1 MKKEKTGKQVTNGR
15 KKTDTVARILTAA
28 KKVFSEYPYHTAS
41 IRIIGNT
48 AGLNFPLIAY
58 YFPTKAALFEAV
70 LSDLSDEYYEANAKW
85 LNETAGMGST
95 KGLSLY
101 IDRLI
106 NFTQTHP
113 EALRIVLLNLVQTK
127 ETQTIPC
134 YKTLQNFFARM
145 IPIFKKTSSARA
157 ADKDIE
163 IFHHNIN
170 TLAINYLG
178 AGTYYAGIMGFDP
191 DSHEYKQSVKENLMS
206 LFLPIL
212 KQLVRGGN
220 EASREQ

>member
-1 MKKEKTGKQVTNGR
+1 LKKEKTGKQLANGI

-28 KKVFSEYPYHTAS
+28 KKVFSEYPYRTAS
-41 IRIIGNT
+41 IRMIGNS

-58 YFPTKAALFEAV
+58 YFPTKAVLFEKV

-85 LNETAGMGST
+85 LNETACLGST

-101 IDRLI
+101 LDRLI
-106 NFTQTHP
+106 DFTQKRP
-113 EALRIVLLNLVQTK
+113 EALRIVLLNLVQAK
-127 ETQTIPC
+127 ESETIPC
-134 YKTLQNFFARM
+134 YQTLQIFFARM
-145 IPIFKKTSSARA
+145 IPLFKKTSSARA

-163 IFHHNIN
+163 MFHHNIN

-178 AGTYYAGIMGFDP
+178 AGIYYAGIMGLDP
-191 DSHEYKQSVKENLMS
+191 DSSEYRQSVKENLMS

-212 KQLVRGGN
+212 KKLVRGGN
-220 EASREQ
+220 QDATDQ

>member
-1 MKKEKTGKQVTNGR
+1 MKKEKTGKQVANKT

-28 KKVFSEYPYHTAS
+28 KKIFSEYPYHTAS

-58 YFPTKAALFEAV
+58 YFPTKAALFEEV
-70 LSDLSDEYYEANAKW
+70 LSDLSEEYYEANTKW

-106 NFTQTHP
+106 DFTQTHP
-113 EALRIVLLNLVQTK
+113 EALRIVLLNLVQAK
-127 ETQTIPC
+127 ETQAIPG
-134 YKTLQNFFARM
+134 YLILQNFFARM
-145 IPIFKKTSSARA
+145 IPLFKKTSSAQA

-163 IFHHNIN
+163 MFHHNIN

-178 AGTYYAGIMGFDP
+178 AGTYYAGIMGLDP
-191 DSHEYKQSVKENLMS
+191 DSTEYKQSVKENLMS

-212 KQLVRGGN
+212 KQLVRGN
-220 EASREQ
+220 DQSSEKK

>member
-1 MKKEKTGKQVTNGR
+1 M
-15 KKTDTVARILTAA
+15 ARILTAA

-58 YFPTKAALFEAV
+58 YFPTKAVLFETV

-106 NFTQTHP
+106 DFTQTHP
-113 EALRIVLLNLVQTK
+113 EALRIVLLNLVQAK

-134 YKTLQNFFARM
+134 YHTLQNFFVRM

-178 AGTYYAGIMGFDP
+178 AGTYYAGIMGLDP
-191 DSHEYKQSVKENLMS
+191 DSPEYKQSVKENLMS

-220 EASREQ
+220 HASKEQ

>member
-1 MKKEKTGKQVTNGR
+1 MKKEKPGKQVTNGT
-15 KKTDTVARILTAA
+15 KKNDTVARILAAA
-28 KKVFSEYPYHTAS
+28 KKIFSEYPYHTAS

-70 LSDLSDEYYEANAKW
+70 LSDLSDEYYAANANW

-106 NFTQTHP
+106 DFTQTHP
-113 EALRIVLLNLVQTK
+113 EALRIVLLNLVQAK
-127 ETQTIPC
+127 ETQAIPG
-134 YKTLQNFFARM
+134 YLILQNFFARM
-145 IPIFKKTSSARA
+145 IPLFKKTSSARA

-163 IFHHNIN
+163 MFHHNIN

-178 AGTYYAGIMGFDP
+178 AGTYYAGIMGLDP
-191 DSHEYKQSVKENLMS
+191 DSPEYKQSVKENLMS

-212 KQLVRGGN
+212 KQLLRGN
-220 EASREQ
+220 DQTSKIK